1 MRILI
6 AEDSQTQAVDLRRRL
21 EAMGHEVVVTTD
33 GMQAWNQLQNR
44 PERLVVLDWMMPVMN
59 GLDLCRKIR
68 AEIKSTYIYVIL
80 LTAKTH
86 RHERLQGLNAGADD
100 FLAKPIDGC
109 ELEIALKTAQ
119 RIIAAQEALVA
130 RARELER
137 ANQDLVRLA
146 EHDELTGLL
155 NQRGFQ
161 ESLATALRQAREDH
175 LPLSLIRFELD
186 HPDRL
191 NKLLSVTALQDLHV
205 KVANLV
211 RAETRE
217 CDVSARVGE
226 HGFALILPGL
236 SSDWAL
242 PVADKLRVSLAEMIG
257 AGCRVT
263 ASFGVATLG
272 PEGSP
277 EQLLKTCESA
287 VELARTEGEDCV
299 VHLDVA
305 AKDAALAG

>member
-21 EAMGHEVVVTTD
+21 EAMGHEVVVTAD
-33 GMQAWNQLQNR
+33 GLQAWNQLRDR
-44 PERLVVLDWMMPVMN
+44 PERLVIVDWVMPVMN

-68 AEIKSTYIYVIL
+68 SEIKSTYIYVIL
-80 LTAKTH
+80 LTAKNH
-86 RHERLQGLNAGADD
+86 RHERLQGLSAGADD
-100 FLAKPIDGC
+100 FLTKPIDHC
-109 ELEIALKTAQ
+109 ELDIALKTAQ

-161 ESLATALRQAREDH
+161 ESLATASRQAGEDQ

-186 HPDRL
+186 HTDRL
-191 NKLLSVTALQDLHV
+191 NKMLSLMALQDLHV

-211 RAETRE
+211 REESRE
-217 CDVSARVGE
+217 CDVCARVGE
-226 HGFALILPGL
+226 HGFAVILPGL
-236 SSDWAL
+236 TADWAL
-242 PVADKLRVSLAEMIG
+242 PVADKLRVSLAEMAG

-263 ASFGVATLG
+263 ASFGVATMS
-272 PEGSP
+272 PQGSP
-277 EQLLKTCESA
+277 AQLLKSCDSA
-287 VELARTEGEDCV
+287 VELARTEGENCV

-305 AKDAALAG
+305 TEDASLA

>member
-21 EAMGHEVVVTTD
+21 EAMGHEVVVTVD

-44 PERLVVLDWMMPVMN
+44 PERLVILDWMMPAMN

-86 RHERLQGLNAGADD
+86 RHERLQGLSAGADD
-100 FLAKPIDGC
+100 FLAKPIDHC
-109 ELEIALKTAQ
+109 ELDIALRTAQ

-137 ANQDLVRLA
+137 ENQDLVRLA

-161 ESLATALRQAREDH
+161 ESLAIALRQVREDH
-175 LPLSLIRFELD
+175 LPLSLIRFDLD

-191 NKLLSVTALQDLHV
+191 NKVLSLMALQDLHI

-211 RAETRE
+211 RGESRE

-226 HGFALILPGL
+226 HGFAVILPGL
-236 SSDWAL
+236 TSDSAL
-242 PVADKLRVSLAEMIG
+242 PVADKLRCSLAELVR

-263 ASFGVATLG
+263 ASFGVASMG
-272 PEGSP
+272 PQGPSA
-277 EQLLKTCESA
+277 QLMKACESA
-287 VELARTEGEDCV
+287 VEMARTDGGDRV
-299 VHLDVA
+299 VHLEVA
-305 AKDAALAG
+305 AENAALA

>member
-21 EAMGHEVVVTTD
+21 EAMGHEVVVTAD
-33 GMQAWNQLQNR
+33 GLQAWNHLR
-44 PERLVVLDWMMPVMN
+44 DKPERLVILDWMMPQMN

-68 AEIKSTYIYVIL
+68 SEIKSTYTYVIL

-86 RHERLQGLNAGADD
+86 RHERLQGLSAGADD
-100 FLAKPIDGC
+100 FLSKPIDHC
-109 ELEIALKTAQ
+109 ELDIALRTAQ
-119 RIIAAQEALVA
+119 RIIAAQEALMA

-161 ESLATALRQAREDH
+161 ESLATAALQAREDH

-186 HPDRL
+186 HPRRL
-191 NKLLSVTALQDLHV
+191 TEMLSLMALQDLHI
-205 KVANLV
+205 KVANLL
-211 RAETRE
+211 RCESRE
-217 CDVSARVGE
+217 CDISARVGE

-236 SSDWAL
+236 TSDWAL
-242 PVADKLRVSLAEMIG
+242 PVADNIRGSLAELVG

-263 ASFGVATLG
+263 ASFGVATMSFEG
-272 PEGSP
+272 PP
-277 EQLLKTCESA
+277 AQLLKASESA
-287 VELARTEGEDCV
+287 VELARIDGGDRV
-299 VHLDVA
+299 VHLEVA
-305 AKDAALAG
+305 AEDAALA

>member
-21 EAMGHEVVVTTD
+21 EAMGHEVVVTAD
-33 GMQAWNQLQNR
+33 GLQAWNKLRER
-44 PERLVVLDWMMPVMN
+44 PERLVILDWMMPVMN

-86 RHERLQGLNAGADD
+86 RHERLQGLSAGADD
-100 FLAKPIDGC
+100 FLAKPIDHC
-109 ELEIALKTAQ
+109 ELDIALKTAQ

-161 ESLATALRQAREDH
+161 ESLATAFRQARDDH

-186 HPDRL
+186 HPERL
-191 NKLLSVTALQDLHV
+191 SEVLSLMALQDLHV
-205 KVANLV
+205 KVANLL
-211 RAETRE
+211 RGESRD
-217 CDVSARVGE
+217 CDISARVGE

-236 SSDWAL
+236 TSDWVL
-242 PVADKLRVSLAEMIG
+242 PVADNLRGSLAELVG

-263 ASFGVATLG
+263 ASFGVATMS
-272 PEGSP
+272 PEGSSA
-277 EQLLKTCESA
+277 QLLKACESA
-287 VELARTEGEDCV
+287 VELARTDGGDRV
-299 VHLDVA
+299 VHLEIA
-305 AKDAALAG
+305 AEDAALA

>member
-44 PERLVVLDWMMPVMN
+44 PERLVILDWMMPVMN

-86 RHERLQGLNAGADD
+86 RHERLQGLSAGADD
-100 FLAKPIDGC
+100 FLVKPIDHC
-109 ELEIALKTAQ
+109 ELDIALKTAQ
-119 RIIAAQEALVA
+119 RIIAAQEALVV

-137 ANQDLVRLA
+137 VNQDLVRLA
-146 EHDELTGLL
+146 EHDDLTGLL

-161 ESLATALRQAREDH
+161 ESLATASRQAREDQ

-191 NKLLSVTALQDLHV
+191 IILLSPTALQDLYV

-211 RAETRE
+211 REESRE

-226 HGFALILPGL
+226 HGFAVILPGL
-236 SSDWAL
+236 TSDWAL
-242 PVADKLRVSLAEMIG
+242 PVADRLRCALAEMVG
-257 AGCRVT
+257 ARCRVT
-263 ASFGVATLG
+263 ASFGVATMG
-272 PEGSP
+272 PERSP
-277 EQLLKTCESA
+277 AQLLKTCESA
-287 VELARTEGEDCV
+287 VELARTEGEDRV
-299 VHLDVA
+299 VNLE
-305 AKDAALAG
+305 DAALA

>member
-21 EAMGHEVVVTTD
+21 EAMGHEVVVTAD
-33 GMQAWNQLQNR
+33 GLQAWNQLRER
-44 PERLVVLDWMMPVMN
+44 PERLVILDWMMPVMN

-86 RHERLQGLNAGADD
+86 RHERLQGLSAGADD
-100 FLAKPIDGC
+100 FLAKPIDHC
-109 ELEIALKTAQ
+109 ELDIALKTAQ

-161 ESLATALRQAREDH
+161 ESLATAFRQARDDH

-186 HPDRL
+186 HPKRL
-191 NKLLSVTALQDLHV
+191 SEVLSLMALQDLHV
-205 KVANLV
+205 KVANLL
-211 RAETRE
+211 RGESRD
-217 CDVSARVGE
+217 CDISARVGE

-236 SSDWAL
+236 TSDWAL
-242 PVADKLRVSLAEMIG
+242 PVADNLRGSLAELVG

-263 ASFGVATLG
+263 ASFGVATMS
-272 PEGSP
+272 PEGSSA
-277 EQLLKTCESA
+277 QLLKACESA
-287 VELARTEGEDCV
+287 VELARTDGGDRV
-299 VHLDVA
+299 VHREIA
-305 AKDAALAG
+305 AEDAALA

>member
-21 EAMGHEVVVTTD
+21 EAMGHEVVVTAD
-33 GMQAWNQLQNR
+33 GLQAWNQLRER
-44 PERLVVLDWMMPVMN
+44 PERLVILDWMMPVMN

-86 RHERLQGLNAGADD
+86 RHERLQGLSAGADD
-100 FLAKPIDGC
+100 FLAKPIDHC
-109 ELEIALKTAQ
+109 ELDIALKTAQ

-161 ESLATALRQAREDH
+161 ESLATAFRQARDDH

-186 HPDRL
+186 HPERL
-191 NKLLSVTALQDLHV
+191 SEVLSLMALQDLHV
-205 KVANLV
+205 KVANLL
-211 RAETRE
+211 RGESRD
-217 CDVSARVGE
+217 CDISARVGE

-236 SSDWAL
+236 TSDWAL
-242 PVADKLRVSLAEMIG
+242 PVADNLRGSLAELVG
-257 AGCRVT
+257 AGRRVT
-263 ASFGVATLG
+263 ASFGVATMS
-272 PEGSP
+272 PEGSSA
-277 EQLLKTCESA
+277 QLLKACESA
-287 VELARTEGEDCV
+287 VELARTDGGDRV
-299 VHLDVA
+299 VHREIA
-305 AKDAALAG
+305 AEDAALA

>member
-21 EAMGHEVVVTTD
+21 EAMGHEVVVTAD
-33 GMQAWNQLQNR
+33 GLQAWNQLRER
-44 PERLVVLDWMMPVMN
+44 PERLVILDWMMPVMN

-86 RHERLQGLNAGADD
+86 RHERLQGLSAGADD
-100 FLAKPIDGC
+100 FLAKPIDHC
-109 ELEIALKTAQ
+109 ELDIALKTAQ

-155 NQRGFQ
+155 NQRGPPPPPP
-161 ESLATALRQAREDH
+161 

-186 HPDRL
+186 HPKRL
-191 NKLLSVTALQDLHV
+191 SEVLSLMALQDLHV
-205 KVANLV
+205 KVANLL
-211 RAETRE
+211 RGESRD
-217 CDVSARVGE
+217 CDISARVGE

-236 SSDWAL
+236 TSDWAL
-242 PVADKLRVSLAEMIG
+242 PVADNLRGSLAELVG
-257 AGCRVT
+257 AECRVT
-263 ASFGVATLG
+263 ASFGVATMS
-272 PEGSP
+272 PEGSSA
-277 EQLLKTCESA
+277 QLLKACESA
-287 VELARTEGEDCV
+287 VELARTDGGDRV
-299 VHLDVA
+299 VHLEIA
-305 AKDAALAG
+305 AEDAALA

>member
-1 MRILI
+1 LI

-33 GMQAWNQLQNR
+33 GQQAWNRLRDR
-44 PERLVVLDWMMPVMN
+44 PERLVILDWMMPVMN

-68 AEIKSTYIYVIL
+68 AEIKSTYVYVIL

-86 RHERLQGLNAGADD
+86 RHERLQGLSAGADD
-100 FLAKPIDGC
+100 FLAKPIDHC
-109 ELEIALKTAQ
+109 ELDIALKTAQ

-146 EHDELTGLL
+146 ERDELTGLL

-161 ESLATALRQAREDH
+161 ESLATAVSQARYDH
-175 LPLSLIRFELD
+175 LPLSLIRLELD
-186 HPDRL
+186 HRERL
-191 NKLLSVTALQDLHV
+191 SEMLSLMTLQDLHL
-205 KVANLV
+205 KVANLL
-211 RAETRE
+211 RGESRD

-236 SSDWAL
+236 
-242 PVADKLRVSLAEMIG
+242 
-257 AGCRVT
+257 T
-263 ASFGVATLG
+263 
-272 PEGSP
+272 
-277 EQLLKTCESA
+277 
-287 VELARTEGEDCV
+287 
-299 VHLDVA
+299 
-305 AKDAALAG
+305 

>member
-21 EAMGHEVVVTTD
+21 EAMGHEVVVTAD
-33 GMQAWNQLQNR
+33 GLQAWNQLR
-44 PERLVVLDWMMPVMN
+44 DRTERLVILDWMMPVMN
-59 GLDLCRKIR
+59 GVDLCRKIR
-68 AEIKSTYIYVIL
+68 AEIKSTYVYVIL

-86 RHERLQGLNAGADD
+86 RHERLQGLSAGADD
-100 FLAKPIDGC
+100 FLAKPIDHC
-109 ELEIALKTAQ
+109 ELDIALKTAQ

-137 ANQDLVRLA
+137 ANQALVRLA

-161 ESLATALRQAREDH
+161 ESLATALRQARDDQ

-186 HPDRL
+186 HPERL
-191 NKLLSVTALQDLHV
+191 SELLSLMALQDLHV
-205 KVANLV
+205 KVANLL
-211 RAETRE
+211 RGESRD
-217 CDVSARVGE
+217 CDISARVGE

-236 SSDWAL
+236 TLDWTL
-242 PVADKLRVSLAEMIG
+242 PVADNLRGSLAELVG

-263 ASFGVATLG
+263 ASFGVATMS
-272 PEGSP
+272 PEGSSA
-277 EQLLKTCESA
+277 QLLKACESA
-287 VELARTEGEDCV
+287 VELARTDGGDRV
-299 VHLDVA
+299 VHLEVA
-305 AKDAALAG
+305 AEDAALA